1 MKDKIYHPRSLE
13 LEEGFFSDRYYDSY
27 EMLAMSTNNWKQL
40 CPYQLLPDGLSGQQ
54 RVLQLYSM
62 QISYGERK
70 GGTMHIAGAPKNIL
84 NIGVI
89 EVCADKACYG
99 HIKLHAGDIL
109 FFDDRHPYNFITNNR
124 IKFIGVTICKN
135 KLGKKLSK
143 FSPVLDH
150 SIHDTDG
157 RFAALLNHIWKRFTE
172 TPQKKSDKDSQRFQ
186 EAEEE
191 ILTVIMRLLEEQT
204 PVAPKL
210 TMGENIALDIRD
222 KVFHHMDGN
231 ISINSLAKEYKIS
244 AQTLQNSFKTLFG
257 FTPQYFLRVLKLN
270 IVHQELQKS
279 QVAQSTVTKIANK
292 WGFKHMGRFS
302 AYYRELFGVN
312 PSQTLKS
319 THGSGEDIMLD
330 CVARQEEMTL

>member
-1 MKDKIYHPRSLE
+1 MKDKIYHPRSLV

-54 RVLQLYSM
+54 RVLQLHSM
-62 QISYGERK
+62 QIAYGERK

-89 EVCADKACYG
+89 EECADKACYG
-99 HIKLHAGDIL
+99 RIKLHAGDIL
-109 FFDDRHPYNFITNNR
+109 FFDDTHPYNFITNNK
-124 IKFIGVTICKN
+124 IKFIAVTICKK

-143 FSPVLDH
+143 FSPALDH
-150 SIHDTDG
+150 FIHDTDG
-157 RFAALLNHIWKRFTE
+157 CFVAMLNNIWKRFTE
-172 TPQKKSDKDSQRFQ
+172 TSQKKSDQDRQRFQ

-191 ILTVIMRLLEEQT
+191 ILAVIMGLLEEQT

-222 KVFHHMDGN
+222 RVFHHMDGN
-231 ISINSLAKEYKIS
+231 ISINSLAKEYEIS
-244 AQTLQNSFKTLFG
+244 AQTLQNSFKSLFG

-270 IVHQELQKS
+270 IVHQELQKNDPEQNTVS
-279 QVAQSTVTKIANK
+279 KVAHK
-292 WGFKHMGRFS
+292 WGFRHMGRFS

-312 PSQTLKS
+312 PSQTLNS
-319 THGSGEDIMLD
+319 TQGSRDDIMVD
-330 CVARQEEMTL
+330 CVARQEEMT